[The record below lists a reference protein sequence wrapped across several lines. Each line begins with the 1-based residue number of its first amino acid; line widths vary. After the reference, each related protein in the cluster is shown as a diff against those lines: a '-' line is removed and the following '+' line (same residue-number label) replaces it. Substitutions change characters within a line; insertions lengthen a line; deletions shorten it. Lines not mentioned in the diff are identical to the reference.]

1 MIEENEMVEHKK
13 EDVEISFIEINEQ
26 EKKLLLD
33 ILDYHVDDEGFIVDK
48 KTNKHY
54 ICPLSKT
61 KIPLSSSSI
70 LPGSTIILNTSA
82 LTLSEYFSRYIEDR

>member
-1 MIEENEMVEHKK
+1 MVEHRK
-13 EDVEISFIEINEQ
+13 EEVEISFIELNE
-26 EKKLLLD
+26 EERKLFLD
-33 ILDYHVDDEGFIVDK
+33 ILEYQVDQEGFIVDK

-54 ICPLSKT
+54 ICPLSKS
-61 KIPLSSSSI
+61 KVPLSSSSI